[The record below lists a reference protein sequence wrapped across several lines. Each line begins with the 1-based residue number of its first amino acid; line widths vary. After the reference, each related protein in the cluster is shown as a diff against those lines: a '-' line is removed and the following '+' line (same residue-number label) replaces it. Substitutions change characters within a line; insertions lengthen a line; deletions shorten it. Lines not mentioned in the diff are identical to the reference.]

1 MTQPDETQATRHC
14 LTLEVEVAA
23 PLAFEPTITGTRR
36 CIPLLAGRFWG
47 DLEGRIVPGGTDWQ
61 TVLPD
66 GNIELSAHYAL
77 ETSAGELIEVTSV
90 GVRNGTPDVLA
101 RLARGEPVPTSEYYF
116 RTHLRLRSASAR
128 LQQLNLRLYCGRG
141 ERQKSL
147 VRINVFE
154 LL

>member
-1 MTQPDETQATRHC
+1 MTQSPELQAMRHC

-23 PLAFEPTITGTRR
+23 PLDFGATSTGTRR
-36 CIPLLAGRFWG
+36 CIPLGAGRFWG

-77 ETSAGELIEVTSV
+77 ETRAGALIEVTSV
-90 GVRNGTPDVLA
+90 GVRNGSPEVLA
-101 RLARGEPVPTSEYYF
+101 RLGRGEPVPAHEYYF
-116 RTHLRLRSASAR
+116 RTHLRLQSAAPALSH
-128 LQQLNLRLYCGRG
+128 LGLRLYTGRG
-141 ERQKSL
+141 ERQKGL
-147 VRINVFE
+147 VRITVFE